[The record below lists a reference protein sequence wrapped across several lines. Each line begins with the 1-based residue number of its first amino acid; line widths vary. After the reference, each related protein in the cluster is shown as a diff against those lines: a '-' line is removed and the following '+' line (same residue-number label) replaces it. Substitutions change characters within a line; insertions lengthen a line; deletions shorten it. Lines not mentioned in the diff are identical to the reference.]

1 MSSIPL
7 HIWLLSPLLLW
18 ASICDLKT
26 KQIPNVIP
34 FAIFLVGLLHFSP
47 LFSIAGL
54 LCTGLP
60 YWIGAVVSNGKIGG
74 GDIKLMAA
82 CGFVFGPLHG
92 TLQSLFGLGF
102 VLLLRFLLPFVMD
115 FIALKIQPYRLLP
128 FYLLAVWLS
137 FYWLISLS
145 NC

>member
-1 MSSIPL
+1 MSSISL
-7 HIWLLSPLLLW
+7 HVWLLFPLMLW

-34 FAIFLVGLLHFSP
+34 FAIFFVGLLHFSP
-47 LFSIAGL
+47 FFSIAGL

-60 YWIGAVVSNGKIGG
+60 YWIGAIGSDGKIGG

-82 CGFVFGPLHG
+82 CGFVIGPLHG

-102 VLLLRFLLPFVMD
+102 VLLFALTIAFRHGFHIAKNTALPLAPFLSAGGV
-115 FIALKIQPYRLLP
+115 AVVLLT
-128 FYLLAVWLS
+128 YLAQ
-137 FYWLISLS
+137 
-145 NC
+145 

>member
-7 HIWLLSPLLLW
+7 HLWLLFPLLLW
-18 ASICDLKT
+18 ASFCDLNS
-26 KQIPNVIP
+26 KQIPNMIP
-34 FAIFLVGLLHFSP
+34 LAIFLVGLLHFSP

-60 YWIGAVVSNGKIGG
+60 YWIGAIGSDGKIGG

-82 CGFVFGPLHG
+82 CGFVLGPLYG

-102 VLLLRFLLPFVMD
+102 VLLFALTIAFRHGIHSAKNTALPLAPFLSAGGV
-115 FIALKIQPYRLLP
+115 AVV
-128 FYLLAVWLS
+128 LLAYLAQ
-137 FYWLISLS
+137 
-145 NC
+145 

>member
-102 VLLLRFLLPFVMD
+102 VLLFALPIAFRHGFHSAKNTALPLAPFLSAGGV
-115 FIALKIQPYRLLP
+115 AVV
-128 FYLLAVWLS
+128 LLAYLAQ
-137 FYWLISLS
+137 
-145 NC
+145 